1 MKNRLF
7 TAARSFI
14 YGALSFAAC
23 GFLMQWPFIG
33 YEKISYEFIFSLSLV
48 GGASFVVSY
57 VSGAILI
64 HFIKDLAYGHS

>member
-1 MKNRLF
+1 
-7 TAARSFI
+7 
-14 YGALSFAAC
+14 
-23 GFLMQWPFIG
+23 MQWPFIG